1 MVELDGFRL
10 RMLCLKNVILDVF
23 TMYDEFWLRR
33 FCSKNNLN
41 SMISSFQTKKND
53 VRASLKKI
61 NIFLIY
67 FYFFLFSL

>member
-1 MVELDGFRL
+1 MVELNGFRL
-10 RMLCLKNVILDVF
+10 RRLCLKDVILDVF

-41 SMISSFQTKKND
+41 SMITKKND

-61 NIFLIY
+61 NNFSYL
-67 FYFFLFSL
+67 FLFLLV